1 MPNYEY
7 FSFFCGCTND
17 SVVKTDENG
26 KGTCARCKKEY
37 QIEKLPH
44 KFLIP
49 EKEKEEYAKIK

>member
-26 KGTCARCKKEY
+26 KGTCARCGKKYE
-37 QIEKLPH
+37 IEMLPH

-49 EKEKEEYAKIK
+49 KKEKDAKIK